1 MKELWLHIKGDWKN
15 EKKKV
20 QAGIESGFVTF
31 YVEEPELL
39 KKITELA
46 AVKTALESDDG
57 ADGDADI
64 IVSRVKHKPENSR
77 SCFHIEIKDK
87 GDERKAVSM
96 VKQVDYLLI
105 NTGKDIIPLENIIS
119 EAQGLCKVVAEIGD
133 VRQAETVLKA
143 LEVGA
148 DGILYR
154 PKNVDEVRDLFRVYH
169 EFEAKKVDLVKATVT
184 KIKPTGMGS
193 RVCIDT
199 CSMMHVGEGNL
210 IGSQSNAFFLVHS
223 ESVKNPYVA
232 TRPFRVN
239 AGPVHSYILLPD
251 GRTKYLSEL
260 KAGDEVLVVDNTG
273 KSRVAIVGR
282 LKIEERPLLLVEAN
296 SDSRKISILLQ
307 NAETIRLVNE
317 KGEPVSVAKLRE
329 GDRILVHLEEGG
341 RHFGKKVKES
351 ITEK

>member
-1 MKELWLHIKGDWKN
+1 MKELWLHIKGDWKK

-31 YVEEPELL
+31 YSREPGLL
-39 KKITELA
+39 KRIRELA
-46 AVKTALESDDG
+46 AVKTALESG
-57 ADGDADI
+57 EVADGESDI
-64 IVSRVKHKPENSR
+64 IVSRVKHKSEKSR
-77 SCFHIEIKDK
+77 SCFHIEVKEK
-87 GDERKAVSM
+87 EDERKAVSM
-96 VKQVDYLLI
+96 VNQVDYLLI
-105 NTGKDIIPLENIIS
+105 NTGRDIIPLENIIS
-119 EAQGLCKVVAEIGD
+119 EAQGLCKVIAEIGD
-133 VRQAETVLKA
+133 VEQAETVLKA

-154 PKNVDEVRDLFRVYH
+154 PKSVDEVKELFRIYH
-169 EFEAKKVDLVKATVT
+169 EFKAKKMDLVKATVT

-199 CSMMHVGEGNL
+199 CSMMKVGEGNL

-223 ESVKNPYVA
+223 ESVENQYVE

-260 KAGDEVLVVDNTG
+260 KTGDEVLVVDNTG
-273 KSRVAIVGR
+273 KSRIAIVGR
-282 LKIEERPLLLVEAN
+282 LKIEERPLLLVEAE
-296 SDSRKISILLQ
+296 SDGREISILLQ
-307 NAETIRLVNE
+307 NAETIRLVDE

-329 GDRILVHLEEGG
+329 GDRVLVHLEEGG